1 MPVNYDD
8 IARRYDRHRPSG
20 GGLCLD
26 RLAGMLDGHRRV
38 LEIGAGTGNTTR
50 ITGPRNTGLLAAME
64 PSAGMV
70 GKAREKDVPGTW
82 LRGRAPGTPFR
93 DASFDAAYSTYVL
106 QHVPDLGA
114 LFADIARVL
123 RPGGLTAHVTVPP
136 DYIANHPLNH
146 YFPSFA
152 RIDLRRFT
160 PVEKLK
166 DLLEKAGF
174 TGVDWEI
181 EQEPP
186 KPMDRAYLERVEHR
200 FLSTFDLMPPEE
212 YEEGLNRMRRDVE
225 AGGGATG
232 HMVVREA
239 VLIWAC
245 KAERCNA

>member
-26 RLAGMLDGHRRV
+26 RLAGMLGECRRV

-50 ITGPRNTGLLAAME
+50 VTGPDRAGLLAAME

-70 GKAREKDVPGTW
+70 GQAREKGVPGTW
-82 LRGRAPGTPFR
+82 LRGRAPGIPFR
-93 DASFDAAYSTYVL
+93 DGSFDAVYSTYVL
-106 QHVPDLGA
+106 QHVPDLEL
-114 LFADIARVL
+114 LFADIARGL

-136 DYIANHPLNH
+136 DFIAKHPLNH

-152 RIDLRRFT
+152 RIDLGRFT
-160 PVEKLK
+160 PLDKLK
-166 DLLEKAGF
+166 GVLEKTGF

-186 KPMDRAYLERVEHR
+186 KAVDRVYLERVEHR

-212 YEEGLNRMRRDVE
+212 YAEGLARMRRDVE
-225 AGGGATG
+225 EGGGATR
-232 HMVVREA
+232 HVVVREA
-239 VLIWAC
+239 VLLWAQKAEGC
-245 KAERCNA
+245 KA